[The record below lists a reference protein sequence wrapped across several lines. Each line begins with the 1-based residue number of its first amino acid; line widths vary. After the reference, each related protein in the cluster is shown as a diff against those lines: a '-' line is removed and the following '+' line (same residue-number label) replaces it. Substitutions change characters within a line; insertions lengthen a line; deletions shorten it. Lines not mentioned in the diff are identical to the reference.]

1 MSRFITAAKQ
11 KQIEN
16 FRNAVGSVIKED
28 TLITNMPNI
37 RINANKSAL
46 PQAQFKQKVE
56 QNKQRMQSMPVARF
70 LATHRREANL
80 H

>member
-1 MSRFITAAKQ
+1 LLQGKARMSRFITAAKQ

-46 PQAQFKQKVE
+46 P
-56 QNKQRMQSMPVARF
+56 
-70 LATHRREANL
+70 
-80 H
+80 